1 MARQETQMQKL
12 GTLVTQARKG
22 GVEAY
27 TEIVRRLQD
36 LVVGYAYSILGDFH
50 LAEDAAQETFV
61 AAYLDLPSLSRV
73 EAFTGWLRR
82 IASRRCTRLTRGKH
96 LSTVPVEQEADL
108 VATNPGPEEV
118 AERQEVRHFVQAAI
132 QGLPQREREVTTLL
146 YINGYS
152 QKEVGD
158 FLEITANA
166 VRNRLHAARKKLRE
180 RMIGM
185 VEETLHEQRP
195 SKDEGFLDRVTDSLP
210 TGTVTFLFTDIEGST
225 KLWGEYPKAMKKARA
240 QHDALLRE
248 KIQEH
253 SGYVFKTVGD
263 AFCAAFDTARDAL
276 DAAIDVNRSLAAA
289 KWEKTSPLKVR
300 IALHIGAAQERDG
313 DYFGPPL
320 NRVARLLS
328 IGHGGQILLSL
339 PFEELI
345 RDDLPEGV
353 GLKDLGDQ
361 RLKDLIRPE
370 QVFQVT
376 APELADDFPSLKS
389 LDTFSHNL
397 PIQLTSFVG
406 REKEIAEAKR
416 LLGST
421 RLLTATGPGG
431 TGKTRLSL
439 QVAADVVEEYPD
451 GVWLVELDAV
461 SDEAYV
467 PQVVATVIGV
477 RQEAGQSLVDTL
489 AKHLATK
496 EMLLVLDN
504 CEHVV

>member
-1 MARQETQMQKL
+1 MQKL

-180 RMIGM
+180 RMMGK
-185 VEETLHEQRP
+185 VKQTLHEQRP
-195 SKDEGFLDRVTDSLP
+195 SRDESFVQEVTEMIREEGFVGFGTQVVWRIEVSPDEYYDSAARLKRFVQLLSDKYPDLDFHVMGNATSCP
-210 TGTVTFLFTDIEGST
+210 IGGTEILVMMGVFLSMGAWEKWVRGCLEEDPDI
-225 KLWGEYPKAMKKARA
+225 
-240 QHDALLRE
+240 
-248 KIQEH
+248 
-253 SGYVFKTVGD
+253 D
-263 AFCAAFDTARDAL
+263 AFWKNEYKTQKESGQPHRPWPFPAQTLYTTYFCPGSQEIEKELTPQH
-276 DAAIDVNRSLAAA
+276 
-289 KWEKTSPLKVR
+289 WEKRYKV
-300 IALHIGAAQERDG
+300 
-313 DYFGPPL
+313 
-320 NRVARLLS
+320 V
-328 IGHGGQILLSL
+328 
-339 PFEELI
+339 
-345 RDDLPEGV
+345 
-353 GLKDLGDQ
+353 
-361 RLKDLIRPE
+361 
-370 QVFQVT
+370 
-376 APELADDFPSLKS
+376 
-389 LDTFSHNL
+389 
-397 PIQLTSFVG
+397 
-406 REKEIAEAKR
+406 
-416 LLGST
+416 
-421 RLLTATGPGG
+421 
-431 TGKTRLSL
+431 
-439 QVAADVVEEYPD
+439 D
-451 GVWLVELDAV
+451 GVLTE
-461 SDEAYV
+461 E
-467 PQVVATVIGV
+467 
-477 RQEAGQSLVDTL
+477 
-489 AKHLATK
+489 
-496 EMLLVLDN
+496 
-504 CEHVV
+504 

>member
-397 PIQLTSFVG
+397 PIQLTSFIG